1 MRTDSLFYRLFQTAP
16 EIFFELIGEPSTA
29 AIGYEFQSVELKESS
44 FRIDGV
50 LLADEGRPVY
60 FSEVQ
65 FQKDE
70 VLYRRFFAEIFLY
83 LRQYVTVSDWRG
95 VLIYP
100 QQSLEPTDLGAYR
113 ELLAGNRVTR
123 VYLDRLGDA
132 AELPLASSLVKLVV
146 EPEATAPALA
156 RELIGR
162 SGQESLGRLS
172 GQDLVRLVETIIVYK
187 FSTLSREEIEMMLGL
202 ADLKQTR
209 VYQEGREEG
218 EQIGE
223 QRGQQI
229 GEQRGQQIGEQRGLR
244 MARRLV
250 RVFLTARFGVLPPEL
265 IQQLEAVEDLERL
278 EQLGSA
284 AVSVESLAEF
294 SSILAQGQEQPELG
308 ENRSDV

>member
-123 VYLDRLGDA
+123 IYLDRLGDA

-172 GQDLVRLVETIIVYK
+172 GQDLIRLVETIIVYK

-218 EQIGE
+218 E
-223 QRGQQI
+223 QI